1 MVITPAMIDNFD
13 NEKDVKDMLYVFPQG
28 FTRASPPVYQVTFG
42 VWRKDGNVKG
52 VNASFPFSPLGKVMS
67 GLMSDILS
75 CYSIGSAVRNRRWRS
90 VRGLCTCYGPPDSRT
105 AVFGGDE
112 SGGLLDWLI
121 DECDARHRPG
131 VGQLAA
137 EFERRYLGRP
147 VPQGSLQEAMKTL
160 WEERMA
166 SKVAEYLSDPA
177 ANEVVQ
183 AAWKQPHERS
193 PYEKELVM
201 ELLKVLHEM
210 KRRQRLLPQEV
221 RGRAVHA
228 IVHAVHAIPP
238 SCTRLN
244 AFIAVQ
250 AEAEAEAEQALQ
262 EERARAEAQAVAEP
276 EKQVTRSH

>member
-1 MVITPAMIDNFD
+1 MEPEVVITPAMIDNFD

-105 AVFGGDE
+105 AVFGGDK

-121 DECDARHRPG
+121 DECDAGHRPG

-147 VPQGSLQEAMKTL
+147 VPQGSRLDRMKTL
-160 WEERMA
+160 WGTVA
-166 SKVAEYLSDPA
+166 SKVAEYLLDPA
-177 ANEVVQ
+177 ASAVLQ

-228 IVHAVHAIPP
+228 IVHAVHMHACHAVHMHACHSMHAIPP
-238 SCTRLN
+238 SLP
-244 AFIAVQ
+244 
-250 AEAEAEAEQALQ
+250 
-262 EERARAEAQAVAEP
+262 RAP
-276 EKQVTRSH
+276 G

>member
-1 MVITPAMIDNFD
+1 MQ
-13 NEKDVKDMLYVFPQG
+13 L
-28 FTRASPPVYQVTFG
+28 
-42 VWRKDGNVKG
+42 
-52 VNASFPFSPLGKVMS
+52 
-67 GLMSDILS
+67 
-75 CYSIGSAVRNRRWRS
+75 
-90 VRGLCTCYGPPDSRT
+90 CYGPQDSRT

-121 DECDARHRPG
+121 EHLDAGHRPG

-147 VPQGSLQEAMKTL
+147 VPQGSLLEAMKTL
-160 WEERMA
+160 WEDRVA
-166 SKVAEYLSDPA
+166 SEVAEYLSDPVA
-177 ANEVVQ
+177 SAVLQ
-183 AAWKQPHERS
+183 AAWKPPHERS

-221 RGRAVHA
+221 RCGAVHA

-250 AEAEAEAEQALQ
+250 AEAEAEAEAEQALQ

-276 EKQVTRSH
+276 DQQVTRSH

>member
-1 MVITPAMIDNFD
+1 
-13 NEKDVKDMLYVFPQG
+13 
-28 FTRASPPVYQVTFG
+28 
-42 VWRKDGNVKG
+42 
-52 VNASFPFSPLGKVMS
+52 
-67 GLMSDILS
+67 
-75 CYSIGSAVRNRRWRS
+75 
-90 VRGLCTCYGPPDSRT
+90 
-105 AVFGGDE
+105 VFGGNE

-121 DECDARHRPG
+121 DECDAGHRPG

-147 VPQGSLQEAMKTL
+147 VPQGSLLDRMKTL
-160 WEERMA
+160 WGTVA

-250 AEAEAEAEQALQ
+250 AEAEAEAEAEQALQ